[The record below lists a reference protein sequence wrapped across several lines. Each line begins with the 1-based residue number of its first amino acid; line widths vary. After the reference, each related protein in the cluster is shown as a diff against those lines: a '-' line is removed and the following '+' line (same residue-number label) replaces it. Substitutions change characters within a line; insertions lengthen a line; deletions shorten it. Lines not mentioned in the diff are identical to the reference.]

1 MSRKGKG
8 LAERIR
14 ERLGRRRRGPQAAS
28 RPAHRERTV
37 IDEIAAEFTTEEL
50 TEFLE
55 GDLSPVQ
62 ADPAFKEKLRR
73 ELWELVQDRY
83 GDGRAED

>member
-1 MSRKGKG
+1 MKG

-14 ERLGRRRRGPQAAS
+14 ERLRRRGRKPRAVQG
-28 RPAHRERTV
+28 PAHRERMV

-55 GDLSPVQ
+55 GDLSPTQ
-62 ADPAFKEKLRR
+62 ADPVFKEKLRR
-73 ELWELVQDRY
+73 ELWELIQDRY
-83 GDGRAED
+83 GSSGEGRER